1 MRSCV
6 SGRFPIKTRS
16 LLWYEPYAL
25 FVHWV
30 DLATAATLV
39 EIWFEISTALSEI
52 AVGKVI
58 ATGMGQIKTGSVSRG
73 ERIETYSCFLK
84 SNTNLEQRPAMQGP
98 VYTTAGRS
106 L

>member
-1 MRSCV
+1 MV
-6 SGRFPIKTRS
+6 TNT
-16 LLWYEPYAL
+16 YAL
-25 FVHWV
+25 FAHWV

-73 ERIETYSCFLK
+73 ERIEKYNRFLEIEHELGAK
-84 SNTNLEQRPAMQGP
+84 ARYAGASVYDRWQKP
-98 VYTTAGRS
+98 VKA
-106 L
+106 